1 MTGPLVDL
9 AGRHAVVTGA
19 ASGLGRAV
27 AHTLAGVGARVSVLD
42 VNAAGAA
49 QTVAQIRDAGGRA
62 DAISCDVADPGIIAA
77 AFGQVAGSGPADIL
91 VNNAGINPRGA
102 SLEITDEVWA
112 HTMAIN
118 LAGYFL
124 CARRFAEQL
133 IAAADPPRPADG
145 PVVDGPVVDGP
156 AVEGTAAN
164 GTVVKG
170 TVVNVSSIGGSTS
183 LGRGNFVYGVS
194 KGGVEQLTRE
204 LAVAWAPRGIRVNAV
219 APCQI
224 ATDGLRALSVNPSTE
239 GRLIDTFLRGIPLG
253 RLVEP
258 TEVAADVAF
267 LASDAAAMITGVI
280 LPVDGGNLALNAG
293 GTIGE

>member
-19 ASGLGRAV
+19 AGGLGRAV
-27 AHTLAGVGARVSVLD
+27 ADTLAGAGARVSALD

-62 DAISCDVADPGIIAA
+62 DAISCDVADAASIAA
-77 AFGQVAGSGPADIL
+77 AFGQVASSGPADIL
-91 VNNAGINPRGA
+91 VNNAGINPRAA
-102 SLEITDEVWA
+102 SLEITDEVWV

-133 IAAADPPRPADG
+133 IAAADPQG
-145 PVVDGPVVDGP
+145 P
-156 AVEGTAAN
+156 
-164 GTVVKG
+164 VKG

-224 ATDGLRALSVNPSTE
+224 VTDGLRALSASPSAE

-258 TEVAADVAF
+258 AEVAAAVAF

>member
-19 ASGLGRAV
+19 AGGLGRAV
-27 AHTLAGVGARVSVLD
+27 AHTLAGVGARISVLD
-42 VNAAGAA
+42 VDPAGAA

-62 DAISCDVADPGIIAA
+62 DAISCDVADPGSIAA

-91 VNNAGINPRGA
+91 VNNAGINPRAA
-102 SLEITDEVWA
+102 SLEVTDEVWA
-112 HTMAIN
+112 HTMAVN
-118 LAGYFL
+118 LAGYYL

-133 IAAADPPRPADG
+133 GAPDGPQRPADG
-145 PVVDGPVVDGP
+145 PVADGPVADGP
-156 AVEGTAAN
+156 VGQ
-164 GTVVKG
+164 GTVAKG

-183 LGRGNFVYGVS
+183 LGRGNFLYGVS

-224 ATDGLRALSVNPSTE
+224 ATDGLRALSASPSAE
-239 GRLIDTFLRGIPLG
+239 GRLLDTFLRGIPLG

-258 TEVAADVAF
+258 AEVAAAVAF
-267 LASDAAAMITGVI
+267 LASDAAAMITGVV

>member
-9 AGRHAVVTGA
+9 AGRHAVVTGGA
-19 ASGLGRAV
+19 GGLGRAV
-27 AHTLAGVGARVSVLD
+27 ARTLAGVGARVSVLD
-42 VNAAGAA
+42 VNADGAA

-62 DAISCDVADPGIIAA
+62 DAISCDVADPGSIAA
-77 AFGQVAGSGPADIL
+77 AFEQVAGSGPADIL

-102 SLEITDEVWA
+102 SLEVTDEVWA
-112 HTMAIN
+112 HTMAVN

-133 IAAADPPRPADG
+133 FAAADPQP
-145 PVVDGPVVDGP
+145 
-156 AVEGTAAN
+156 
-164 GTVVKG
+164 G

-224 ATDGLRALSVNPSTE
+224 ATDGLRALSVSPSAE

-258 TEVAADVAF
+258 GEVAAAVAF
-267 LASDAAAMITGVI
+267 LASDAAAMITGVV

>member
-42 VNAAGAA
+42 VNAAGAT
-49 QTVAQIRDAGGRA
+49 QTVAQIRDAGGCA
-62 DAISCDVADPGIIAA
+62 DAISCDVADAASIAA
-77 AFGQVAGSGPADIL
+77 AFEQVAGSGPADIL
-91 VNNAGINPRGA
+91 VNNAGINPRAA
-102 SLEITDEVWA
+102 SLEITDEVWV

-133 IAAADPPRPADG
+133 IAAADPPRP
-145 PVVDGPVVDGP
+145 VDGPVTDGP
-156 AVEGTAAN
+156 VGN
-164 GTVVKG
+164 GPVVRG

-224 ATDGLRALSVNPSTE
+224 ATDGLRALSVNPSAE

-258 TEVAADVAF
+258 AEVAAAVAF
-267 LASDAAAMITGVI
+267 LVSDAAAMITGVI

>member
-42 VNAAGAA
+42 VKADDAA

-62 DAISCDVADPGIIAA
+62 DAISCDVADPGSIAA
-77 AFGQVAGSGPADIL
+77 AFEQVAHSGPADIL
-91 VNNAGINPRGA
+91 VNNAGVNPRAA
-102 SLEITDEVWA
+102 SLEVTDEIWA
-112 HTMAIN
+112 HTMAVN

-124 CARRFAEQL
+124 CARRFAEHL
-133 IAAADPPRPADG
+133 LAAGAQDGGVKG
-145 PVVDGPVVDGP
+145 PVVKGPVVKGP
-156 AVEGTAAN
+156 
-164 GTVVKG
+164 VVKG

-224 ATDGLRALSVNPSTE
+224 ATDGLRALSANPSAE

-258 TEVAADVAF
+258 AEVAAAVAF

-280 LPVDGGNLALNAG
+280 LPVDGGNLAFNAG

>member
-9 AGRHAVVTGA
+9 AGRHAVVTGG

-27 AHTLAGVGARVSVLD
+27 AHTLAGVGARISVLD
-42 VNAAGAA
+42 VNPGGAA
-49 QTVAQIRDAGGRA
+49 QTVAEIRDAGGRA
-62 DAISCDVADPGIIAA
+62 DAISCDVADAGSIAA
-77 AFGQVAGSGPADIL
+77 AFEQVAHSGPAHIL
-91 VNNAGINPRGA
+91 VNNAGINPRGT
-102 SLEITDEVWA
+102 SLEITDEIWA

-124 CARRFAEQL
+124 CARRFAEHL
-133 IAAADPPRPADG
+133 LAAGAQAG
-145 PVVDGPVVDGP
+145 ASGAGV
-156 AVEGTAAN
+156 N
-164 GTVVKG
+164 GAVVKG
-170 TVVNVSSIGGSTS
+170 AVVNVSSIGGSTS

-224 ATDGLRALSVNPSTE
+224 ATDGLRVLSATPSAE
-239 GRLIDTFLRGIPLG
+239 GRLLDTFLGGIPLG

-258 TEVAADVAF
+258 AEVAAAVTF

>member
-49 QTVAQIRDAGGRA
+49 QTVTQIRDAGGHA
-62 DAISCDVADPGIIAA
+62 DAISCDVADAGSIAA
-77 AFGQVAGSGPADIL
+77 AFEQVARSGPADIL

-102 SLEITDEVWA
+102 SLEVTDEVWA

-118 LAGYFL
+118 LAGYYL

-133 IAAADPPRPADG
+133 IAAADPRHPAAG
-145 PVVDGPVVDGP
+145 P
-156 AVEGTAAN
+156 
-164 GTVVKG
+164 VVKG

-204 LAVAWAPRGIRVNAV
+204 LAVAWGPRGIRVNGV

-224 ATDGLRALSVNPSTE
+224 ATDGLRALSENPSAE

-258 TEVAADVAF
+258 AEVAAAVAF

>member
-1 MTGPLVDL
+1 
-9 AGRHAVVTGA
+9 VT
-19 ASGLGRAV
+19 
-27 AHTLAGVGARVSVLD
+27 
-42 VNAAGAA
+42 
-49 QTVAQIRDAGGRA
+49 QIRDAGGHA
-62 DAISCDVADPGIIAA
+62 DAISCDVADAGSIAA
-77 AFGQVAGSGPADIL
+77 AFEQVAGSGPADIL

-102 SLEITDEVWA
+102 SLEVTDEVWA

-133 IAAADPPRPADG
+133 IAAADPQRPVNG
-145 PVVDGPVVDGP
+145 PVVT
-156 AVEGTAAN
+156 GTAV
-164 GTVVKG
+164 TG

-224 ATDGLRALSVNPSTE
+224 ATDGLRALSVNPSAE

-258 TEVAADVAF
+258 AEVAAAVAF

>member
-19 ASGLGRAV
+19 ASGLGQAV

-49 QTVAQIRDAGGRA
+49 QTVTQIRDAGGHA
-62 DAISCDVADPGIIAA
+62 DAISCDVADAGSIAA
-77 AFGQVAGSGPADIL
+77 AFEQVAGSGPADIL

-102 SLEITDEVWA
+102 SLEVTDEVWA

-118 LAGYFL
+118 LAGYYL

-133 IAAADPPRPADG
+133 IAAADPQRPVNG
-145 PVVDGPVVDGP
+145 PVVTGTAGNGPVANGSV
-156 AVEGTAAN
+156 AN
-164 GTVVKG
+164 GTVAKG

-224 ATDGLRALSVNPSTE
+224 ATDGLRTLSVNPSAE

-258 TEVAADVAF
+258 AEVAAAVAF

>member
-1 MTGPLVDL
+1 MTRPLVDL

-42 VNAAGAA
+42 VKADDAA

-62 DAISCDVADPGIIAA
+62 DAISCDVADPGSIAA
-77 AFGQVAGSGPADIL
+77 AFEQVSRSGPADIL
-91 VNNAGINPRGA
+91 VNNAGVNPRAA
-102 SLEITDEVWA
+102 SLEVTDEIWA
-112 HTMAIN
+112 HTMAVN

-124 CARRFAEQL
+124 CARRFAEHL
-133 IAAADPPRPADG
+133 LAAGAQDGGVKG
-145 PVVDGPVVDGP
+145 PVVKGP
-156 AVEGTAAN
+156 
-164 GTVVKG
+164 VVKG

-224 ATDGLRALSVNPSTE
+224 ATDGLRALSANPSAE

-258 TEVAADVAF
+258 TEVAAAVAF

-280 LPVDGGNLALNAG
+280 LPVDGGNLAFNAG

>member
-1 MTGPLVDL
+1 
-9 AGRHAVVTGA
+9 
-19 ASGLGRAV
+19 
-27 AHTLAGVGARVSVLD
+27 VGARVSVLD
-42 VNAAGAA
+42 VKADDAA

-62 DAISCDVADPGIIAA
+62 DAISCDVADPGSIAA
-77 AFGQVAGSGPADIL
+77 AFEQVAGSGPADIL
-91 VNNAGINPRGA
+91 VNNAGINPRAA
-102 SLEITDEVWA
+102 SLEVTDEIWA
-112 HTMAIN
+112 HTMAVN

-124 CARRFAEQL
+124 CARRFAEHL
-133 IAAADPPRPADG
+133 LAAGAQDGGVKG
-145 PVVDGPVVDGP
+145 PVVKGPVVKGP
-156 AVEGTAAN
+156 
-164 GTVVKG
+164 VVKG

-224 ATDGLRALSVNPSTE
+224 ATDGLRALSANPSAE

-258 TEVAADVAF
+258 AEVAAAVAF

-280 LPVDGGNLALNAG
+280 LPVDGGNLAFNAG

>member
-27 AHTLAGVGARVSVLD
+27 ARTLAGVGARVSVLD
-42 VNAAGAA
+42 VNTSGAA
-49 QTVAQIRDAGGRA
+49 QTVAQIRDAGGHA
-62 DAISCDVADPGIIAA
+62 DAIGCDVADAGSIAA
-77 AFGQVAGSGPADIL
+77 AFEQVAGSGPADIL

-102 SLEITDEVWA
+102 SLEVTDDVWA

-133 IAAADPPRPADG
+133 IAAADPARPVNG
-145 PVVDGPVVDGP
+145 PGPDETVP
-156 AVEGTAAN
+156 E

-204 LAVAWAPRGIRVNAV
+204 LAMAWAPRGIRVNAV

-224 ATDGLRALSVNPSTE
+224 ATDGLRALGANPSAE
-239 GRLIDTFLRGIPLG
+239 GRLFDTFLRGIPLG

-258 TEVAADVAF
+258 AEVAAAVAF
-267 LASDAAAMITGVI
+267 LASDAAAMITGAV

>member
-42 VNAAGAA
+42 VKADDAA

-62 DAISCDVADPGIIAA
+62 DAISCDVADPGSIAA
-77 AFGQVAGSGPADIL
+77 AFEQVARSGPADIL
-91 VNNAGINPRGA
+91 VNNAGVNPRAA
-102 SLEITDEVWA
+102 SLEVTDEIWA
-112 HTMAIN
+112 HTMAVN

-124 CARRFAEQL
+124 CARRFAEHL
-133 IAAADPPRPADG
+133 LAAGAQGGVR
-145 PVVDGPVVDGP
+145 
-156 AVEGTAAN
+156 
-164 GTVVKG
+164 G

-224 ATDGLRALSVNPSTE
+224 ATDGLRALSVNPSAE

-258 TEVAADVAF
+258 AEVAAAVAF

-280 LPVDGGNLALNAG
+280 LPVDGGNLAFNAG

>member
-9 AGRHAVVTGA
+9 TGRHAVVTGA
-19 ASGLGRAV
+19 ASGLGRAI
-27 AHTLAGVGARVSVLD
+27 AHTLAGVGARISVLD
-42 VNAAGAA
+42 VNTSGAA

-62 DAISCDVADPGIIAA
+62 DAISCDVADAGSIAA
-77 AFGQVAGSGPADIL
+77 AFEQVAQSGPAHIL

-102 SLEITDEVWA
+102 SLEVTDEIWA

-124 CARRFAEQL
+124 CARRFAEHL
-133 IAAADPPRPADG
+133 LAAGAQGGADG
-145 PVVDGPVVDGP
+145 AVDG
-156 AVEGTAAN
+156 AVMN
-164 GTVVKG
+164 GA
-170 TVVNVSSIGGSTS
+170 VVNVSSIGGSTS

-224 ATDGLRALSVNPSTE
+224 ATDGLRALSATPSAE
-239 GRLIDTFLRGIPLG
+239 GRLLDTFLGGIPLG

-258 TEVAADVAF
+258 VEVAAAVTF
-267 LASDAAAMITGVI
+267 LVSDAAAMITGVI

>member
-27 AHTLAGVGARVSVLD
+27 AQTLAGVGARVSVLD

-62 DAISCDVADPGIIAA
+62 DAISCDVADPGSIAA
-77 AFGQVAGSGPADIL
+77 AFGQVVGSGPADIL
-91 VNNAGINPRGA
+91 VNNAGINPRAA
-102 SLEITDEVWA
+102 SLEVTDEIWA

-133 IAAADPPRPADG
+133 IAAAGLRRPADG
-145 PVVDGPVVDGP
+145 PVTDGPGVNGP
-156 AVEGTAAN
+156 
-164 GTVVKG
+164 VVKG

-224 ATDGLRALSVNPSTE
+224 ATDGLRALSANPSAE

-258 TEVAADVAF
+258 AEVAAAVAF
-267 LASDAAAMITGVI
+267 LASDAAAMITGII

>member
-49 QTVAQIRDAGGRA
+49 QTVTQIRGAGGHA
-62 DAISCDVADPGIIAA
+62 DAIS
-77 AFGQVAGSGPADIL
+77 
-91 VNNAGINPRGA
+91 
-102 SLEITDEVWA
+102 
-112 HTMAIN
+112 
-118 LAGYFL
+118 
-124 CARRFAEQL
+124 
-133 IAAADPPRPADG
+133 
-145 PVVDGPVVDGP
+145 PVV
-156 AVEGTAAN
+156 T
-164 GTVVKG
+164 GTVVTG

-204 LAVAWAPRGIRVNAV
+204 LAVAWAPRGIRVNGV

-224 ATDGLRALSVNPSTE
+224 ATDGLRALGANPSAE

-258 TEVAADVAF
+258 TEVAAAVAF

-293 GTIGE
+293 GTIGD

>member
-9 AGRHAVVTGA
+9 AGRHAVVTGGA
-19 ASGLGRAV
+19 GGLGRAV
-27 AHTLAGVGARVSVLD
+27 ARTLAGVGARVSVLD
-42 VNAAGAA
+42 VNADGAA

-62 DAISCDVADPGIIAA
+62 DAISCDVADPGSIAA

-91 VNNAGINPRGA
+91 VNNAGINPRAA
-102 SLEITDEVWA
+102 SLEVTDEVWA

-133 IAAADPPRPADG
+133 GAPAGPQRPADG
-145 PVVDGPVVDGP
+145 PVADGPVADGP
-156 AVEGTAAN
+156 VGQ
-164 GTVVKG
+164 GTVAKG

-183 LGRGNFVYGVS
+183 LGRGNFLYGVS

-224 ATDGLRALSVNPSTE
+224 ATDGLRALSASPSAE
-239 GRLIDTFLRGIPLG
+239 GRLLDTFLRGIPLG

-258 TEVAADVAF
+258 AEVAAAVAF
-267 LASDAAAMITGVI
+267 LASDAAAMITGVV

>member
-27 AHTLAGVGARVSVLD
+27 AHTLAGLGARVSVLD
-42 VNAAGAA
+42 VNTGGAA

-62 DAISCDVADPGIIAA
+62 DAISCDVADPGSIAA
-77 AFGQVAGSGPADIL
+77 AFEQVAGSGPADIL
-91 VNNAGINPRGA
+91 VNNAGINPRAA
-102 SLEITDEVWA
+102 SLEITDEIWA

-124 CARRFAEQL
+124 CARRFAEHL
-133 IAAADPPRPADG
+133 LAAGAQG
-145 PVVDGPVVDGP
+145 GVK
-156 AVEGTAAN
+156 E
-164 GTVVKG
+164 TVVTG

-224 ATDGLRALSVNPSTE
+224 ATDGLRALSVNPSAE

-258 TEVAADVAF
+258 GEVAAAVAF

>member
-19 ASGLGRAV
+19 ASGLGQAV

-62 DAISCDVADPGIIAA
+62 DAISCDVADPGSIAA
-77 AFGQVAGSGPADIL
+77 AFGQVASSGPADIL
-91 VNNAGINPRGA
+91 VNNAGINPRAA
-102 SLEITDEVWA
+102 SLEVTDEVWA

-133 IAAADPPRPADG
+133 VAAADPQRPADG
-145 PVVDGPVVDGP
+145 PVADGP
-156 AVEGTAAN
+156 AVN
-164 GTVVKG
+164 GTVVNGTVVNG

-224 ATDGLRALSVNPSTE
+224 ATDGLRALSVSPSTE

-258 TEVAADVAF
+258 AEVAAAVAF
-267 LASDAAAMITGVI
+267 LASDAAAMITGVV

>member
-9 AGRHAVVTGA
+9 TGRHAVVTGA

-27 AHTLAGVGARVSVLD
+27 AHTLAGVGARISVLD
-42 VNAAGAA
+42 VNTGGAA

-62 DAISCDVADPGIIAA
+62 DAISCDVADAGSIAA
-77 AFGQVAGSGPADIL
+77 AFEQVAHSGPAHIL

-102 SLEITDEVWA
+102 SLEITDEIWA

-124 CARRFAEQL
+124 CARRFAEHL
-133 IAAADPPRPADG
+133 LAAGAQG
-145 PVVDGPVVDGP
+145 GV
-156 AVEGTAAN
+156 N
-164 GTVVKG
+164 GAGVNG
-170 TVVNVSSIGGSTS
+170 AVVNVSSIGGSTS

-224 ATDGLRALSVNPSTE
+224 ATDGLRALSATPSAE
-239 GRLIDTFLRGIPLG
+239 GRLLDTFLGGIPLG

-258 TEVAADVAF
+258 AEVAAAVTF

>member
-1 MTGPLVDL
+1 MTGVLVDL

-19 ASGLGRAV
+19 AGGLGRAV
-27 AHTLAGVGARVSVLD
+27 AHTLAGVGARVSLLD
-42 VNAAGAA
+42 VDAAGAA

-62 DAISCDVADPGIIAA
+62 DAISCDVADPGSIAA

-91 VNNAGINPRGA
+91 VNNAGINPRAG
-102 SLEITDEVWA
+102 SLEVTDEVWA
-112 HTMAIN
+112 HTMAVN

-133 IAAADPPRPADG
+133 AGLAGPQRPADG
-145 PVVDGPVVDGP
+145 PVAGGPVG
-156 AVEGTAAN
+156 N
-164 GTVVKG
+164 GTVATG

-224 ATDGLRALSVNPSTE
+224 ATDGLRALSASPSAE
-239 GRLIDTFLRGIPLG
+239 GRLLDTFLRGIPLG

-258 TEVAADVAF
+258 AEVAAAVAF
-267 LASDAAAMITGVI
+267 LASDAAAMITGVV

>member
-1 MTGPLVDL
+1 MTGVLVDL

-27 AHTLAGVGARVSVLD
+27 ACTLAGVGARVSVLD
-42 VNAAGAA
+42 VNTAGAA
-49 QTVAQIRDAGGRA
+49 QTVAQIHDAGGRA
-62 DAISCDVADPGIIAA
+62 DAISCDVADPGSIAA

-91 VNNAGINPRGA
+91 VNNAGINPRAG
-102 SLEITDEVWA
+102 SLEVTDEVWA
-112 HTMAIN
+112 HTMAVN
-118 LAGYFL
+118 LAGYYL

-133 IAAADPPRPADG
+133 GAPDGPQRPADG
-145 PVVDGPVVDGP
+145 PVADGPVADGP
-156 AVEGTAAN
+156 VGQ
-164 GTVVKG
+164 GTVAKG

-183 LGRGNFVYGVS
+183 LGRGNFLYGVS

-224 ATDGLRALSVNPSTE
+224 ATDGLRALSASPSAE
-239 GRLIDTFLRGIPLG
+239 GRLLDTFLRGIPLG

-258 TEVAADVAF
+258 AEVAAAVAF
-267 LASDAAAMITGVI
+267 LASDAAAMITGVV

>member
-49 QTVAQIRDAGGRA
+49 QTVAQIVDAGGRA
-62 DAISCDVADPGIIAA
+62 DAISCDVADPGSIAA

-91 VNNAGINPRGA
+91 VNNAGINPRAA
-102 SLEITDEVWA
+102 SLEVTDEVWA

-133 IAAADPPRPADG
+133 GAPAGPQRPADG
-145 PVVDGPVVDGP
+145 PVAEGPVGQ
-156 AVEGTAAN
+156 
-164 GTVVKG
+164 GTVAKG

-183 LGRGNFVYGVS
+183 LGRGNFLYGVS

-224 ATDGLRALSVNPSTE
+224 ATDGLRALSARPSAE

-258 TEVAADVAF
+258 AEVAAAVAF
-267 LASDAAAMITGVI
+267 LASDAAAMITGVV

>member
-42 VNAAGAA
+42 VNADGAA
-49 QTVAQIRDAGGRA
+49 QTVTLIRDAGGCA
-62 DAISCDVADPGIIAA
+62 DAISCDVADAGSIAA
-77 AFGQVAGSGPADIL
+77 AFEQVAGSGPADIL
-91 VNNAGINPRGA
+91 VNNAGVNPRAA
-102 SLEITDEVWA
+102 SLEVTDEIWA
-112 HTMAIN
+112 HTMAVN

-124 CARRFAEQL
+124 CARRFAEHL
-133 IAAADPPRPADG
+133 LAAGAPGGVKGA
-145 PVVDGPVVDGP
+145 
-156 AVEGTAAN
+156 
-164 GTVVKG
+164 VVKG
-170 TVVNVSSIGGSTS
+170 TVVNFSSIGGSMS

-219 APCQI
+219 APGQI
-224 ATDGLRALSVNPSTE
+224 ATDGLRALSANPSAE

-258 TEVAADVAF
+258 AEVAAAVAF
-267 LASDAAAMITGVI
+267 LVSDAAAMITGVI
-280 LPVDGGNLALNAG
+280 LPVDGGNLAFNAG

>member
-27 AHTLAGVGARVSVLD
+27 AHTLAGVGARLSVLD

-62 DAISCDVADPGIIAA
+62 DAIGCDVADPGSVAA
-77 AFGQVAGSGPADIL
+77 AFEQVAGSGPADIL
-91 VNNAGINPRGA
+91 VNNAGINPRAA

-133 IAAADPPRPADG
+133 TAAADPQRPVKG
-145 PVVDGPVVDGP
+145 TVVKGTVVK
-156 AVEGTAAN
+156 GTVVK

-224 ATDGLRALSVNPSTE
+224 ATDGLRALSASPSAE

-258 TEVAADVAF
+258 AEVAAAVAF

>member
-9 AGRHAVVTGA
+9 AGRHAAVTGA

-42 VNAAGAA
+42 VNEAGAA

-62 DAISCDVADPGIIAA
+62 DAISCDVADPGSIAA
-77 AFGQVAGSGPADIL
+77 AFEQVAGSGPADIL
-91 VNNAGINPRGA
+91 VNNAGVNPRGA
-102 SLEITDEVWA
+102 SLEVTDEVWA
-112 HTMAIN
+112 HTMAVN

-133 IAAADPPRPADG
+133 LAAADPERPADG
-145 PVVDGPVVDGP
+145 PV
-156 AVEGTAAN
+156 AQ
-164 GTVVKG
+164 GTVAHG

-224 ATDGLRALSVNPSTE
+224 ATDGLRALSASPSAE

-253 RLVEP
+253 RLVDP
-258 TEVAADVAF
+258 AEVAAAVAF
-267 LASDAAAMITGVI
+267 LASDAAAMITGVV